1 MITEEH
7 LKHWTGEILYA
18 LNGIQK
24 EITKSG
30 FGPTTGEMI
39 HGDYLSLEYLR
50 EKESTIRR
58 LLGCITWDIMKD
70 SEQMNEDEN
79 RGRILTQLFPGVD
92 WRYIEYIAVKQMGD
106 ELKTHI
112 VNEHLGKELNKK

>member
-1 MITEEH
+1 MIEKEH
-7 LKHWTGEILYA
+7 LEHWIGEVLYA

-24 EITKSG
+24 EINKSG
-30 FGPTTGEMI
+30 YANVTGEMI

-58 LLGCITWDIMKD
+58 LLGCINWDMLHDTEKL
-70 SEQMNEDEN
+70 NENEN
-79 RGRILTQLFPGVD
+79 RGKILTELFPGVD

-112 VNEHLGKELNKK
+112 VNEHLGKELSKK

>member
-1 MITEEH
+1 MIEKEH
-7 LKHWTGEILYA
+7 LEHWIGEVLYA

-24 EITKSG
+24 EINKSG
-30 FGPTTGEMI
+30 FAEVTGELI

-58 LLGCITWDIMKD
+58 LLGCINWDMIHDTEKL
-70 SEQMNEDEN
+70 NENEN
-79 RGRILTQLFPGVD
+79 RGKILTELFPGVD
-92 WRYIEYIAVKQMGD
+92 WRYIEYIAIKQMGD

-112 VNEHLGKELNKK
+112 VNEHLGKELSKK